1 MPRYERVEDGKV
13 VERVLTR
20 PGSREDKRLNAS
32 ERWTLVTEP
41 DRTGTAQNATPAAEQ
56 ASPPA
61 STPRS
66 ATPGV
71 ARTQQRPAG
80 DGA

>member
-13 VERVLTR
+13 VERMLTR
-20 PGSREDKRLNAS
+20 PGSREDKRLSAS
-32 ERWTLVTEP
+32 EHWALVTEQDQSAP
-41 DRTGTAQNATPAAEQ
+41 AENATPAAEQ
-56 ASPPA
+56 ASPA
-61 STPRS
+61 STPRPG
-66 ATPGV
+66 TPGV